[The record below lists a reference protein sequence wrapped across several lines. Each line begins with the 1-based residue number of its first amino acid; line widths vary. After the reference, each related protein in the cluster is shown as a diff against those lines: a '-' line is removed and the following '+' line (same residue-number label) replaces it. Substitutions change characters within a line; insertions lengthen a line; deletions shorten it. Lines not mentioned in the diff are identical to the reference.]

1 MTAEYI
7 SQSDFQ
13 DNDFLNKR
21 CTRKVYLVTYSQVDM
36 EKCSDRE
43 RFAKMVLEAFD
54 PRKENSMQPVQ
65 WAVSKEPHSE
75 SGFDYHVCVSSEIR
89 NASVVQTI
97 YKYQLYVSQL

>member
-54 PRKENSMQPVQ
+54 PRKENSMQPGQ
-65 WAVSKEPHSE
+65 
-75 SGFDYHVCVSSEIR
+75 
-89 NASVVQTI
+89 
-97 YKYQLYVSQL
+97 

>member
-21 CTRKVYLVTYSQVDM
+21 CTRKVYLVTYSQVDE

-43 RFAKMVLEAFD
+43 PSRYATSRGSPLKF
-54 PRKENSMQPVQ
+54 R
-65 WAVSKEPHSE
+65 
-75 SGFDYHVCVSSEIR
+75 
-89 NASVVQTI
+89 
-97 YKYQLYVSQL
+97 